1 MIDLSAAATH
11 ALKIKTC
18 NLMYNGQSPV
28 KHRSTFV
35 HLSVHPSIHSFVHPP
50 PLFSPLSPLRLIS
63 AVPGLKLAF
72 PGLILLLICCCTC
85 KSTWPSADKEPDYA
99 E

>member
-28 KHRSTFV
+28 KYRSTFV
-35 HLSVHPSIHSFVHPP
+35 HLSVHPSIHSFVYP

-63 AVPGLKLAF
+63 AVAF
-72 PGLILLLICCCTC
+72 PDLILLLICCCSC
-85 KSTWPSADKEPDYA
+85 KITWPSADKESDYA